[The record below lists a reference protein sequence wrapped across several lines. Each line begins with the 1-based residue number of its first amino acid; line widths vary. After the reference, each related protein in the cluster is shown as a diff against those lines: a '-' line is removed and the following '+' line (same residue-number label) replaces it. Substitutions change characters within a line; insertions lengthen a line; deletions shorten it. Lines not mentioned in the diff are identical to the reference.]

1 MLLSFEKEVLGI
13 YISGHPL
20 EEYMPVIKKN
30 VTLYS
35 KDFHLKEETGTPDVR
50 QNQRG
55 TMAVVVNEISVKF
68 TKTDR
73 AMAFVTG
80 EDLYGTIEIIFFPD
94 CFDKYRHELVAD
106 GKYLIRGHASVDDEK
121 DATFIADEL
130 VSFTNLP
137 KDVWVRFADR
147 ARFDAKEP
155 ALLQLF
161 EGRPSGRDPLV
172 VYLNTEKQMKRYSSL
187 HFTADDQL
195 IDYIRDLAGEE
206 NVSITSGRI

>member
-1 MLLSFEKEVLGI
+1 M
-13 YISGHPL
+13 
-20 EEYMPVIKKN
+20 
-30 VTLYS
+30 
-35 KDFHLKEETGTPDVR
+35 
-50 QNQRG
+50 
-55 TMAVVVNEISVKF
+55 
-68 TKTDR
+68 
-73 AMAFVTG
+73 
-80 EDLYGTIEIIFFPD
+80 
-94 CFDKYRHELVAD
+94 
-106 GKYLIRGHASVDDEK
+106 
-121 DATFIADEL
+121 
-130 VSFTNLP
+130 SFTNLP

-161 EGRPSGRDPLV
+161 EGRPSGRDTLV